1 MATITD
7 PSQSRLGV
15 FNKRSARIGLILLSL
30 LVAILAMPLADFFVC
45 DYLIFDYTEYIRQA
59 LIFPVYLFSGLGSLG
74 VLAGWLMYLII
85 SSMAIL
91 LNRSE
96 RLFWMLYAIFAFLL
110 SVNVSFILIF
120 TLSIGRSFG
129 YTC

>member
-30 LVAILAMPLADFFVC
+30 LVAILAMPLADFFLG

-59 LIFPVYLFSGLGSLG
+59 LIFPVYLFPASGRWAFSQ
-74 VLAGWLMYLII
+74 AG
-85 SSMAIL
+85 
-91 LNRSE
+91 
-96 RLFWMLYAIFAFLL
+96 
-110 SVNVSFILIF
+110 
-120 TLSIGRSFG
+120 
-129 YTC
+129 